1 MAEENKEAVE
11 EQKGG
16 KKKLFILLALLLVLL
31 LAGGGAAYFFI
42 FGKQEEKKEEQKPKL
57 AEQEV
62 GVMYKLDPPF
72 IVNLADP
79 EATVYARISITLELA
94 NQQVL
99 QEVQKKEPVIRD
111 AIIEIIS
118 SKTSEDLRKPEGREQ
133 LKMEILK
140 RINTILTKGGVRN
153 VYFTE
158 FVIQVE

>member
-1 MAEENKEAVE
+1 MAEESREVAE
-11 EQKGG
+11 EQQGLRKR
-16 KKKLFILLALLLVLL
+16 LFLLLALLLIIF
-31 LAGGGAAYFFI
+31 LASAGIAYFFY
-42 FGKQEEKKEEQKPKL
+42 FSKEEKSTETQPQILGK
-57 AEQEV
+57 EV
-62 GVMYKLDPPF
+62 GIMYKLTPPF

-94 NQQVL
+94 NLQVL
-99 QEVQKKEPVIRD
+99 QEVQKKEPIIRD

-118 SKTSEDLRKPEGREQ
+118 NKTSEDLRKPEGREQ